1 MFRYCHNY
9 NLQGQVSKLL
19 FFNDPLRKEFVHS
32 CYYDE
37 QKLYLSFATHSYD
50 FSTHSHIEIYC
61 THVLL
66 SFNNYNI
73 QDCDMHEAGYKM

>member
-1 MFRYCHNY
+1 MFVIVIITTCKDRFQNY
-9 NLQGQVSKLL
+9 S
-19 FFNDPLRKEFVHS
+19 FNDPLRKEFVHS